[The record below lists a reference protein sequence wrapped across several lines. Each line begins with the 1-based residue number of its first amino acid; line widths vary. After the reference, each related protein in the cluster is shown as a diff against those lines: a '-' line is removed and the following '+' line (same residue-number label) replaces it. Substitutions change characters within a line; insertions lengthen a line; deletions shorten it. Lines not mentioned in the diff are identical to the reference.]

1 MRKAFN
7 FYRSF
12 LEVASELPAKY
23 RGEFLF
29 AICDLQLNANYPDF
43 SKSPAILKMAW
54 VSIKHSLEKQLTGY
68 NTATNDTTPSEGT
81 TEGTIK
87 GTTEGTEHQEQCIRT
102 SIRTMNKNKE
112 KEEVKL
118 PANRRINLFSDC
130 FTDWFI
136 LENETPFKMQ
146 TKDFVAIAS
155 IEKYCIE
162 NKKEGFE
169 PIALFRFVLE
179 KYNTLPEWYLNNKN
193 PTFINSKFPEIIAL
207 LRQKT
212 IKADNQ
218 KGKQEKNNDVFANI
232 LNEINNSENGTKNG
246 HQRSISQ

>member
-1 MRKAFN
+1 MRKGFN

-12 LEVASELPAKY
+12 LDVAKELPEKY

-29 AICDLQLNANYPDF
+29 AICDLQLNGNYPDF

-54 VSIKHSLEKQLTGY
+54 ASIKHSLEKQLTGY
-68 NTATNDTTPSEGT
+68 NTATNDALPSGGTTEGT
-81 TEGTIK
+81 TEGTTK
-87 GTTEGTEHQEQCIRT
+87 GTKHQEQCIR
-102 SIRTMNKNKE
+102 IRTMNKDKEKE

-118 PANRRINLFSDC
+118 PSNRRKNIFSDC
-130 FTDWFI
+130 FTDWF
-136 LENETPFKMQ
+136 LSENETPFKMQ

-155 IEKYCIE
+155 IEKYCTE
-162 NKKEGFE
+162 NKKQGFE
-169 PIALFRFVLE
+169 PIAMFRFVLE
-179 KYNTLPEWYLNNKN
+179 KYSTLPDWYLNNKN

-212 IKADNQ
+212 IKADNL

-232 LNEINNSENGTKNG
+232 LNEINSSENGTQNG
-246 HQRSISQ
+246 HQRSLS